1 MENFTDLFG
10 ADDLSGLEGLGDFG
24 NAFGATGNPQTGDL
38 GDNVGVGA
46 APPVSSN
53 MPGGMAPGQYGQ
65 HHQQQYHAQSGVQQ
79 KPGYGPTDQ
88 FNQYRGMAPGPT
100 PNQQYPYGPGG
111 SHPPSGY
118 HQPGPSSDH
127 RVMPPG
133 ARMPGAYPT
142 PNHPMMGGQ
151 VGSGYPGTYGQQGQ
165 QQMYG
170 RQMMGQQQGAWGGQ
184 QGSNFPQQQQQQ
196 QQPSN
201 SMNSQYGQGGVGAP
215 NGPQPGQVGQP
226 NFRPQHSSFGPGS
239 SGSQGSDMNLQ
250 HRMGSQFP
258 PGSNASGTFPPG
270 RMPPGSVP
278 GSQPNYPNAPQNMYG
293 GPQNSMSRTSQM
305 QPGMVP
311 NQMAVSTSSAS
322 PQMSNFHHQGYPQR
336 PGHPPSSNVNQQQP
350 FSSSMPTSDFPRH
363 PTNPQNSS
371 QQTRMPNMPPANAQ
385 QQQKHGRTHPI
396 PHQAGNAPNQR
407 MLSPLPPN
415 QQQPPGGQIQQQQSN
430 MNNSS
435 QNILPPQPPGPQ
447 PSGPMYRAPY
457 SSPQHPGSQSSIS
470 PAAGMSPR
478 AMSPAQSSSPIPS
491 KASNNIMGG
500 QPGMPPHTQQQG
512 NATSSLSALEQMVM
526 PGSKENPQQQHLANS
541 SQPISQATSPMPP
554 KPSQSPSLNKGPSTP
569 TTTPMSPQHWPQ
581 QAQPQQPGIRPS
593 ASKKGQRNPSGPKPP
608 NMGSMNPQMGPNGA
622 HGPRPGGMMDPQ
634 RMGHPGMHG
643 GMYNSS
649 PQSQPQT
656 VSSGG
661 MMPPHPGM
669 SHPMGPGGNT
679 HLMGGPRPG
688 QNMNNQMMNQ
698 GYHNQMQQQSTP
710 SQLPSGQQQP
720 PYNPS
725 MQQQPSNT
733 QTNNMSQTPQ
743 QQHQQQSHPQQQQ
756 QKKDL
761 LPGQPMGLPNTPTSL
776 HATSLP
782 PISQVQGGSVST
794 SNASLLNTSSLTQDS
809 SSGEQSQ
816 TTLPQSDS
824 NRSEQT
830 VIGPNSNASKLLSV
844 PTGESI
850 SSSPKPFEFE
860 KSETIPNES
869 GTKPSI
875 KSSDLSE
882 PTSSNIKPEEP
893 SSTTSPNENN
903 ESENKPDSSSTLV
916 DSSFGKA
923 SDVSEK
929 STLASSATTSETP
942 QTLPTTGPN
951 SNTNNSGTVPNITS
965 SESKL
970 MTTSTP
976 SVAGTDISSQNQLP
990 VDQNSSGQ
998 PLPQMNSTPNQSVP
1012 NSLGPSPQMSTNIP
1026 AQSTGPQGQVPP
1038 TSLQQGQL
1046 PLNNMPQPGAGM
1058 PQPGAGMPQPGA
1070 GMPQPGAG
1078 MPQPGAGMPQPG
1090 AGMPQPGAG
1099 IPQPG
1104 TGMTPSSMG
1113 QNQMPPSTM
1122 PNNQMAGPNMHP
1134 NNMQP
1139 GPNSNFPMGP
1149 PGNMDPNFPQRM
1161 PMNRAMQPGMQQQPP
1176 YGPPNMSMDPNNPMG
1191 PMAGPMRPG
1200 HPGPMGMNDPRM
1212 RMPHG
1217 PMQTGPDGS
1226 RMPMP
1231 PQMGPQGMMQRPGM
1245 PPGPMNYPGPMRMPM
1260 QGGPGGPPG
1269 GPPQGPGMMPPG
1281 PPHHVQMEMQ
1291 HISQQLNHLYNQPQN
1306 PQIQQQVFQFMVYY
1320 NFYQFTSFFH
1330 P

>member
-24 NAFGATGNPQTGDL
+24 NAFGATGNPQPGEL
-38 GDNVGVGA
+38 SDNVGVGG

-53 MPGGMAPGQYGQ
+53 IPGAIAPGQYGQ
-65 HHQQQYHAQSGVQQ
+65 HHQQQYHPQAGVQQ
-79 KPGYGPTDQ
+79 KPGYGPSDQ

-100 PNQQYPYGPGG
+100 PNQQYPYGPGA

-127 RVMPPG
+127 RGMPPG

-142 PNHPMMGGQ
+142 PNHAMMGGQ
-151 VGSGYPGTYGQQGQ
+151 VASGYPGTYGQQGQ

-184 QGSNFPQQQQQQ
+184 QSSNYPQQQQQQ

-215 NGPQPGQVGQP
+215 NGPQTGQVGQP
-226 NFRPQHSSFGPGS
+226 NFRPQHSTYGPGNS
-239 SGSQGSDMNLQ
+239 AGQGSDMNLQQ

-311 NQMAVSTSSAS
+311 SQMAVSTSSAS

-336 PGHPPSSNVNQQQP
+336 PGHPPSSNMNQQQP

-363 PTNPQNSS
+363 SVPTNPQNSS

-396 PHQAGNAPNQR
+396 PHQASNVPNQR

-430 MNNSS
+430 INNST
-435 QNILPPQPPGPQ
+435 QNILAPQPPGPQ
-447 PSGPMYRAPY
+447 PTGPMYRAPY

-478 AMSPAQSSSPIPS
+478 AMSPAQSSSPVPS
-491 KASNNIMGG
+491 KASNSIMGG
-500 QPGMPPHTQQQG
+500 QPGLPPHTQQG
-512 NATSSLSALEQMVM
+512 NATSSLQQLEQMVM
-526 PGSKENPQQQHLANS
+526 PGSKESTQQQHLANS
-541 SQPISQATSPMPP
+541 SQPASQATSPMPP
-554 KPSQSPSLNKGPSTP
+554 KPSHSPSLNRGPSTP
-569 TTTPMSPQHWPQ
+569 TSTPMSPQHWPQ
-581 QAQPQQPGIRPS
+581 QAQPQQQGIRPPP

-608 NMGSMNPQMGPNGA
+608 NMGNMNQQMGPNGP
-622 HGPRPGGMMDPQ
+622 HGPRPGGMIDPQ

-649 PQSQPQT
+649 PQAQPQT

-669 SHPMGPGGNT
+669 SHQMGPGGNT
-679 HLMGGPRPG
+679 HLMGGPRPVH
-688 QNMNNQMMNQ
+688 NMNNQMMNQ
-698 GYHNQMQQQSTP
+698 GYHNQTQQQNTP
-710 SQLPSGQQQP
+710 SQLPAGQQQS

-725 MQQQPSNT
+725 MQQHPSNT
-733 QTNNMSQTPQ
+733 TTNNMSLPQ
-743 QQHQQQSHPQQQQ
+743 QQQQQQSHPQQQQ
-756 QKKDL
+756 QQQKKDIQA
-761 LPGQPMGLPNTPTSL
+761 GQPMGHPITPTSL
-776 HATSLP
+776 QTTTLP
-782 PISQVQGGSVST
+782 PISQVQGSSVST

-809 SSGEQSQ
+809 SCGNQGQ
-816 TTLPQSDS
+816 TALTQSDS

-830 VIGPNSNASKLLSV
+830 VIGSNSNASKLLSV
-844 PTGESI
+844 PTGESV

-860 KSETIPNES
+860 KSETIANES
-869 GTKPSI
+869 GIKPSI

-893 SSTTSPNENN
+893 SSTTSPKDNN

-923 SDVSEK
+923 GDISEK
-929 STLASSATTSETP
+929 STCPTTTNSAVISETL
-942 QTLPTTGPN
+942 QSLPENGSTSSSNN
-951 SNTNNSGTVPNITS
+951 SNIVPNAPS
-965 SESKL
+965 SESKA
-970 MTTSTP
+970 MVTTTP
-976 SVAGTDISSQNQLP
+976 SKVGTDISSQNQLP
-990 VDQNSSGQ
+990 VDQISSGQ
-998 PLPQMNSTPNQSVP
+998 PLPQTNSLTNQPPP
-1012 NSLGPSPQMSTNIP
+1012 NSVVPAPQISNNIP
-1026 AQSTGPQGQVPP
+1026 VPSTGPQGPMPP
-1038 TSLQQGQL
+1038 GSLQQGQL
-1046 PLNNMPQPGAGM
+1046 PPNNMPQG
-1058 PQPGAGMPQPGA
+1058 
-1070 GMPQPGAG
+1070 
-1078 MPQPGAGMPQPG
+1078 
-1090 AGMPQPGAG
+1090 G
-1099 IPQPG
+1099 IPPASLSQG
-1104 TGMTPSSMG
+1104 
-1113 QNQMPPSTM
+1113 QMPPNTTM
-1122 PNNQMAGPNMHP
+1122 PNNHMAGPNMHP
-1134 NNMQP
+1134 NNMPP
-1139 GPNSNFPMGP
+1139 GANSTYPMGP
-1149 PGNMDPNFPQRM
+1149 PSNMDPNFPQRM
-1161 PMNRAMQPGMQQQPP
+1161 PMNRGMQPGMPQQPP

-1226 RMPMP
+1226 RMQMP

-1260 QGGPGGPPG
+1260 PGGPGGPMPG
-1269 GPPQGPGMMPPG
+1269 GPAPPQGPGMMPPG

-1306 PQIQQQVFQFMVYY
+1306 PQIQQQVFKSIACTNSLEQLYY
-1320 NFYQFTSFFH
+1320 RGF
-1330 P
+1330 